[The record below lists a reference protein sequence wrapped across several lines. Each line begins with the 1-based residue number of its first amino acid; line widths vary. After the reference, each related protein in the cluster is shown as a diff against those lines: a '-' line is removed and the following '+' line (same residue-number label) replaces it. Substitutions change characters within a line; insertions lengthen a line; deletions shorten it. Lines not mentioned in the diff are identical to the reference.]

1 MISWLP
7 CPLSKLGP
15 GGCTQWGPMMS
26 APSASAGSPPPP
38 PGHGGRRI
46 TEQDTKGDAVEACV
60 VVVRVHEKMLLAA
73 TVRTGH
79 LRERIQMV
87 HRRDLI
93 QNMYKTYTKQYI

>member
-1 MISWLP
+1 MGTHDVCPFSISRKP
-7 CPLSKLGP
+7 PL
-15 GGCTQWGPMMS
+15 T
-26 APSASAGSPPPP
+26 

-46 TEQDTKGDAVEACV
+46 TEQDTKGDAVEACVV